1 MLLKNQNTVLQTLM
15 WNNFRFLTM
24 KRNRGNYILY
34 HPTTKVGLWIKTEYC
49 LKCSGGAVLPDICC
63 RSQNFFP
70 QNKERSQFERGLQA
84 GSNNAWERQK
94 CWIRACRWE
103 QISTFSSISE
113 MPCCTSPG
121 GWETGSCAKTITRW
135 WKCSWWQLLSQA
147 SAEISAEL
155 RNTKAL
161 WRVEGM
167 GSRWCASGCREGG
180 GNRIISKLMFCVTL
194 TARSQDKKE
203 KEWASGHWKQHWRS
217 QVTIFFVV
225 VFLVRQPWLQFQP
238 QVLTKQRSAEA
249 ERVPTLGSQW
259 WQFYECLWHQW
270 SWAWTQ
276 LYWQNQLPREKLA
289 MLAKAQFCQQNHI
302 YVRAFCQH
310 SCAGCKSHVLTPL
323 TFCWQK
329 FCVRFASERKE

>member
-203 KEWASGHWKQHWRS
+203 KEWASGPWKQHWRS
-217 QVTIFFVV
+217 QVTLFFCCCFPCQIAMVANSAPGV
-225 VFLVRQPWLQFQP
+225 DKAAFCWGWEGAHTWKSVMAALWMS
-238 QVLTKQRSAEA
+238 LTPVILSLDAA
-249 ERVPTLGSQW
+249 V
-259 WQFYECLWHQW
+259 
-270 SWAWTQ
+270 
-276 LYWQNQLPREKLA
+276 
-289 MLAKAQFCQQNHI
+289 LAKPTPQREI
-302 YVRAFCQH
+302 SY
-310 SCAGCKSHVLTPL
+310 AGKSSILPAKPHL
-323 TFCWQK
+323 C
-329 FCVRFASERKE
+329 